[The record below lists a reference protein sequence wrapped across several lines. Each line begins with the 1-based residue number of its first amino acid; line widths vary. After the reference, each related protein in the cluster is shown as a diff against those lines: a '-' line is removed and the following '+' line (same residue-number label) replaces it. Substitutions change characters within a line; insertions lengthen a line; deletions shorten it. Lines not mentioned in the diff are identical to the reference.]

1 MNYKIK
7 IKNFISSKFLY
18 FYKLV
23 IFHFFSYLHLFL
35 YLFFSRTLTNFLLF
49 VEIKDLKYF
58 LLKFLSYLKNSSM

>member
-23 IFHFFSYLHLFL
+23 IFQFFHIYIYF
-35 YLFFSRTLTNFLLF
+35 YIYFFSRTLTNFLLF